1 MKRFLLIFG
10 VFYIFS
16 CSDQK
21 EINSTSN
28 AADQKEIN
36 STSTAAEQLD
46 FDKIEYSFHDKS
58 VSPDYQRNFK
68 WVITK
73 DSIQFIVD
81 SYNKILQDTIIKTP
95 PNKWEQCKADFFSC
109 GIKNKKQESETS
121 LTGGTGVSIR
131 TFLGTKETFSGFVY
145 EKSYGDM
152 IGDIDK
158 LLLTIQLGID
168 SNFYQIR

>member
-1 MKRFLLIFG
+1 MKRFLLVFG

-28 AADQKEIN
+28 E
-36 STSTAAEQLD
+36 AEQLD
-46 FDKIEYSFHDKS
+46 FDKIEYRFHDAS
-58 VSPDYQRNFK
+58 VSSDYQRNFK

-95 PNKWEQCKADFFSC
+95 PNKWEQCKADFFTR
-109 GIKNKKQESETS
+109 GIKNKKPESETS

-131 TFLGTKETFSGFVY
+131 TFLGTKETFSGYVY

-152 IGDIDK
+152 IGDIDQF
-158 LLLTIQLGID
+158 LLTIQRGID

>member
-1 MKRFLLIFG
+1 MKRFLLVFG

-28 AADQKEIN
+28 E
-36 STSTAAEQLD
+36 AEQLD
-46 FDKIEYSFHDKS
+46 FDKIEYHFHDKS
-58 VSPDYQRNFK
+58 VSPDYQRNFR

-95 PNKWEQCKADFFSC
+95 PNKWEQCKSDFFTC
-109 GIKNKKQESETS
+109 GLKNKKQKNESFPE
-121 LTGGTGVSIR
+121 GGTGVSIQ
-131 TFLGTKETFSGFVY
+131 TFLGSKETFSGYVY

-152 IGDIDK
+152 IGDIDQF
-158 LLLTIQLGID
+158 LLTIQRGID

>member
-1 MKRFLLIFG
+1 MKRFLLVFG

-28 AADQKEIN
+28 E
-36 STSTAAEQLD
+36 AEQLD
-46 FDKIEYSFHDKS
+46 FDKIEYHFHDKS
-58 VSPDYQRNFK
+58 VSPDYQRNFR

-81 SYNKILQDTIIKTP
+81 SYNRILQDTIIKTP
-95 PNKWEQCKADFFSC
+95 PNKWEQCKTDFFTR
-109 GIKNKKQESETS
+109 GIKNKKPESETS

-131 TFLGTKETFSGFVY
+131 TFLGTKETFSGYVY

-152 IGDIDK
+152 IGDIDQF
-158 LLLTIQLGID
+158 LLTIQRGID